1 MFKQVATT
9 LLQRASVRHGALAA
23 VRMQAYRPS
32 MVTASFHASSR
43 FAASASDP
51 FQSASSHPVMQK
63 IGANP
68 KVMQQLADFTML
80 LQKKGIDVQ
89 GKQPGFSEMMK
100 IMNDPEIKASVQKLA
115 QEMQAAG
122 IQLDMQTIAE
132 IQNSL
137 EGVKKDQED
146 QGGVMNKMK
155 GFFKK

>member
-1 MFKQVATT
+1 MA
-9 LLQRASVRHGALAA
+9 
-23 VRMQAYRPS
+23 
-32 MVTASFHASSR
+32 ASFHASSR

-100 IMNDPEIKASVQKLA
+100 IMNDPEIKESVQKLA

-132 IQNSL
+132 IQNNL
-137 EGVKKDQED
+137 EDVKKEQDDQD
-146 QGGVMNKMK
+146 NGVMNKMK

>member
-68 KVMQQLADFTML
+68 KVMQQLADFTVL

-89 GKQPGFSEMMK
+89 GKQPGFSEVK
-100 IMNDPEIKASVQKLA
+100 SQANRYFSHVYLKND
-115 QEMQAAG
+115 
-122 IQLDMQTIAE
+122 TCYR
-132 IQNSL
+132 
-137 EGVKKDQED
+137 
-146 QGGVMNKMK
+146 
-155 GFFKK
+155 